1 MAQWLHSKQE
11 EKIWTSGAPGEGVL
25 VKKQKGSYAY
35 SPVDLIEDGSGLY
48 EAVNQLNARIHRTL
62 RLQVI
67 PSLIHLAHAQRH
79 QSAAFVA
86 DTATLLVW
94 EDEPTRLL
102 ERAEY
107 IQDALMTMSWK
118 PEPAEEG
125 AEKDT
130 KKPFIKIE
138 EYEEQTGEEATEEAP
153 RKIVMWQCI
162 YEGATLALM
171 FGCLGAGWRWIAIE
185 HLTDPNW
192 MRLLFILVLPAQAW
206 LGLFFFQ
213 AIIGDLAQLFGPV
226 GYMERNSK
234 YYSGKA
240 PRRLQRDTF
249 GPLPHVTI
257 QMPVYKEGLRAVIEP
272 TVRSIKQA
280 ISTYELQ
287 GGTANIF
294 VNDDGMQ
301 LISPEE
307 AKARQDYYDEN
318 QIGWVAR
325 PKHNPKP
332 AEGETEFLRRG
343 KFKKASNMNYAMRLS
358 VQVEEA
364 LAGMARHSQWNN
376 NDESAAY
383 NNALKQVL
391 ENREGEAWADG
402 NIRMGDYIL
411 IIDSDTRVPN
421 DCFLE
426 AVSEMEQSPQV
437 AILQYAS
444 GVMNVTNSFFEN
456 GITFFTNLV
465 YTMIRFAV
473 ANGDV
478 APFVGHNAILRWSAL
493 QNIGY
498 ECEQDG
504 WEKWWSESTV
514 SEDFDMALRLQAEGY
529 IVRLGAYKD
538 GGYQEGV
545 SLTVYDELARW
556 EKYAYGCNELIFHP
570 FKDWIFKGPFTK
582 LFRTFVM
589 SNMPLHSKLTIM
601 AYIGTYY
608 ALGSSWILTLMNY
621 VIIGLYNGHLDHYY
635 LDSFKIYFSIVIV
648 FTAVGNV
655 ALAVLRYRIGE
666 CGLLRALFTN
676 LKWIPLLTIFLGGVS
691 LHVSQALLC
700 HFFSI
705 DMQWGATSKEVED
718 ISFWTAGLD
727 VLKKF
732 KYMLTFCV
740 AIAAGMICM
749 AFVVP
754 ETWQIRSLIACFPM
768 GLVITN
774 HVLLPTVLN
783 PQLMTFTW

>member
-1 MAQWLHSKQE
+1 
-11 EKIWTSGAPGEGVL
+11 
-25 VKKQKGSYAY
+25 
-35 SPVDLIEDGSGLY
+35 
-48 EAVNQLNARIHRTL
+48 
-62 RLQVI
+62 
-67 PSLIHLAHAQRH
+67 
-79 QSAAFVA
+79 
-86 DTATLLVW
+86 
-94 EDEPTRLL
+94 
-102 ERAEY
+102 
-107 IQDALMTMSWK
+107 
-118 PEPAEEG
+118 
-125 AEKDT
+125 
-130 KKPFIKIE
+130 
-138 EYEEQTGEEATEEAP
+138 
-153 RKIVMWQCI
+153 
-162 YEGATLALM
+162 
-171 FGCLGAGWRWIAIE
+171 
-185 HLTDPNW
+185 
-192 MRLLFILVLPAQAW
+192 
-206 LGLFFFQ
+206 
-213 AIIGDLAQLFGPV
+213 
-226 GYMERNSK
+226 MERNTK

-240 PRRLQRDTF
+240 PRRLHRDTF
-249 GPLPHVTI
+249 GTLPHVTI

-294 VNDDGMQ
+294 INDDGMQ
-301 LISPEE
+301 LISAEE
-307 AKARQDYYDEN
+307 AKARQDYYDEQ

-332 AEGETEFLRRG
+332 ADGERLFVRRG

-358 VQVEEA
+358 TQVEEA
-364 LAGMARHSQWNN
+364 LAAQPRHSQWNQH
-376 NDESAAY
+376 DE
-383 NNALKQVL
+383 NNAYRNCLQRL
-391 ENREGEAWADG
+391 LAERDGEAWADG

-478 APFVGHNAILRWSAL
+478 APFVGHNAILRWSAI

-504 WEKWWSESTV
+504 YEKWWSEATV

-529 IVRLGAYKD
+529 IVRLGAYKN
-538 GGYQEGV
+538 GGYEEGV

-556 EKYAYGCNELIFHP
+556 EKYAYGCNELLFHP

-582 LFRTFVM
+582 LFRTFIC
-589 SNMPLHSKLTIM
+589 SNMPLHSKLTII

-608 ALGSSWILTLMNY
+608 ALGSAWILTLLNY
-621 VIIGLYNGHLDHYY
+621 VVIGFWNGHLDHYY
-635 LDSFKIYFSIVIV
+635 LDSFKIYFGIVMV
-648 FTAVGNV
+648 FTAIGNL

-666 CGLLRALFTN
+666 CGLLRAIFTN

-691 LHVSQALLC
+691 LHISQALLS

-718 ISFWTAGLD
+718 ISFFEALGD
-727 VLKKF
+727 VIKKF
-732 KYMLTFCV
+732 KYTFAFC
-740 AIAAGMICM
+740 IIMITGMVCM
-749 AFVVP
+749 AYVVP
-754 ETWQIRSLIACFPM
+754 VAWQIRGLTAVFPLALITA
-768 GLVITN
+768 N
-774 HVLLPTVLN
+774 HFLLPTVLN

>member
-1 MAQWLHSKQE
+1 
-11 EKIWTSGAPGEGVL
+11 
-25 VKKQKGSYAY
+25 
-35 SPVDLIEDGSGLY
+35 
-48 EAVNQLNARIHRTL
+48 
-62 RLQVI
+62 
-67 PSLIHLAHAQRH
+67 
-79 QSAAFVA
+79 
-86 DTATLLVW
+86 
-94 EDEPTRLL
+94 
-102 ERAEY
+102 
-107 IQDALMTMSWK
+107 
-118 PEPAEEG
+118 
-125 AEKDT
+125 
-130 KKPFIKIE
+130 
-138 EYEEQTGEEATEEAP
+138 
-153 RKIVMWQCI
+153 
-162 YEGATLALM
+162 
-171 FGCLGAGWRWIAIE
+171 
-185 HLTDPNW
+185 
-192 MRLLFILVLPAQAW
+192 
-206 LGLFFFQ
+206 
-213 AIIGDLAQLFGPV
+213 
-226 GYMERNSK
+226 MERNTK

-249 GPLPHVTI
+249 GPLPHLTV

-332 AEGETEFLRRG
+332 AEGEREFVRRG

-358 VQVEEA
+358 VQIEER
-364 LAGMARHSQWNN
+364 LAELPRHDMWNQ
-376 NDESAAY
+376 NDETQAY
-383 NNALKQVL
+383 HATLRQLL
-391 ENREGEAWADG
+391 EERNGEAWADG

-426 AVSEMEQSPQV
+426 AVSEMEQSPEV

-456 GITFFTNLV
+456 GITFFTNLI

-504 WEKWWSESTV
+504 WEKWWSEATV

-529 IVRLGAYKD
+529 IVRLGAYKN
-538 GGYQEGV
+538 GGYEEGV

-582 LFRTFVM
+582 LFRTFVC
-589 SNMPLHSKLTIM
+589 SNMPIHSKLTIF

-608 ALGSSWILTLMNY
+608 ALGSAWVLTLMNY
-621 VIIGLYNGHLDHYY
+621 IIIGLWNGHLDHYY
-635 LDSFKIYFSIVIV
+635 LDSFKIFFSIVVV
-648 FTAVGNV
+648 FTALGNF
-655 ALAVLRYRIGE
+655 ALAILRYRIGE
-666 CGLLRALFTN
+666 SGLLRAIFTN
-676 LKWIPLLTIFLGGVS
+676 LKWIPLLSIFLGGVS

-718 ISFWTAGLD
+718 ISFWEAIGD
-727 VLKKF
+727 VLKRF
-732 KYMLTFCV
+732 KYTFTFC
-740 AIAAGMICM
+740 IAMTAAMICM

-754 ETWQIRSLIACFPM
+754 EEWQIRLITAVFPM
-768 GLVITN
+768 GMVIGN
-774 HVLLPTVLN
+774 HFLLPIVLN